1 MISVL
6 LLIFLSSYSYGL
18 PDGFIYTSELNLT
31 YPILTSLRYGT
42 RDNFVGG
49 AVRGYENVPLKG
61 AVVTAEAGEAL
72 ANAQLEFLKNGF
84 RIVIYDSY
92 RPTKAVDHFVEWA
105 ENDDV
110 DEDVKRIFYPNV
122 EKSNLFELGYIA
134 SRSGHS
140 RGSTIDLTLI
150 RMNNSLA
157 SVHVLK
163 KTLNSNF
170 TVYYLEDG
178 TLDMGSSFDIFDEV
192 SHYENPYIFDE
203 HKSNREY
210 LKTVMESAGFVAYDQ
225 EWWHFRLRDEPY
237 PSTYFDFDMYEPSNE
252 GISSRVENIALL
264 VTGLFVCLQTAMF

>member
-1 MISVL
+1 MISL
-6 LLIFLSSYSYGL
+6 LLLLLLSSYSYGL
-18 PDGFIYTSELNLT
+18 PDGFIYTGELNLT

-49 AVRGYENVPLKG
+49 VVRGYENVPLQG
-61 AVVTAEAGEAL
+61 AVVTAEAGQAL
-72 ANAQLEFLKNGF
+72 AKAQLEFLKDGF

-122 EKSNLFELGYIA
+122 EKSNLFDLGYIA

-150 RMNNSLA
+150 RINNSLT
-157 SVHVLK
+157 SVHVLE
-163 KTLNSNF
+163 KTLNGNYS
-170 TVYYLEDG
+170 VYYLEDG

-192 SHYENPYIFDE
+192 SHYDNPYIFDE

-225 EWWHFRLRDEPY
+225 EWWHFRLRDEPH
-237 PSTYFDFDMYEPSNE
+237 PLMYFDFDMHEPSNV
-252 GISSRVENIALL
+252 GISLRVQNIALL
-264 VTGLFVCLQTAMF
+264 VTSLFVCLQTAIF